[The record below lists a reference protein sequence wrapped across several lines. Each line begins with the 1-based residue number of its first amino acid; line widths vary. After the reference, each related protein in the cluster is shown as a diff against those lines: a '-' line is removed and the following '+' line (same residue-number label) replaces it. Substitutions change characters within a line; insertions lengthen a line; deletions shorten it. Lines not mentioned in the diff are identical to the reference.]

1 MHTWPASSLWTSLDS
16 YKCPPIRRPGI
27 RKYSS
32 TGLLTTLCR
41 SLSSRR
47 ATVHIWNEILFFY
60 SSSCVTSFVLASKC
74 HISYRKR
81 FIFFFFKF
89 NGSLLTA
96 YLSVG
101 DYNVIG
107 VDWSELARAPFYNSA
122 ATNTRDVGKAAAG
135 LVDFLVNEGTPIN
148 YIHLLGFSLG
158 AHAAGWAGA
167 SVKVG
172 TLPRI
177 TGTLSFVSFFL
188 DSRVLFSF
196 LFFAV
201 RPPFSLHSNSC
212 L

>member
-1 MHTWPASSLWTSLDS
+1 L
-16 YKCPPIRRPGI
+16 
-27 RKYSS
+27 
-32 TGLLTTLCR
+32 
-41 SLSSRR
+41 
-47 ATVHIWNEILFFY
+47 
-60 SSSCVTSFVLASKC
+60 
-74 HISYRKR
+74 
-81 FIFFFFKF
+81 
-89 NGSLLTA
+89 NGTLLTA

-177 TGTLSFVSFFL
+177 TGTLCFFL
-188 DSRVLFSF
+188 FFFLQDSRVFLFS
-196 LFFAV
+196 FFAV
-201 RPPFSLHSNSC
+201 RPLFSLHSNFRLLLVLSTLFSSFDWSHFSFVNPHAQFISIC
-212 L
+212 RGHDLCRRSRTLPFFLRLLSSFSLFDFFFLCFVIQHLIQRILDLMGLMLGVD

>member
-1 MHTWPASSLWTSLDS
+1 MHTWPASSLSTNRVSSNCL
-16 YKCPPIRRPGI
+16 PIRRPGT

-32 TGLLTTLCR
+32 TGLLTTWCR

-47 ATVHIWNEILFFY
+47 ATVFQKLFILCQTKYLVRPLTATFRMQNVTFFV
-60 SSSCVTSFVLASKC
+60 CFPVL
-74 HISYRKR
+74 
-81 FIFFFFKF
+81 FFFFF
-89 NGSLLTA
+89 MLMDSTTA

-122 ATNTRDVGKAAAG
+122 ATNTRDVGKAAAD
-135 LVDFLVNEGTPIN
+135 LVDFLVNEGTPIS

-177 TGTLSFVSFFL
+177 TGICV
-188 DSRVLFSF
+188 
-196 LFFAV
+196 FFAGNHFFFPV
-201 RPPFSLHSNSC
+201 FLRSNR
-212 L
+212 

>member
-1 MHTWPASSLWTSLDS
+1 M
-16 YKCPPIRRPGI
+16 
-27 RKYSS
+27 
-32 TGLLTTLCR
+32 
-41 SLSSRR
+41 
-47 ATVHIWNEILFFY
+47 
-60 SSSCVTSFVLASKC
+60 
-74 HISYRKR
+74 
-81 FIFFFFKF
+81 
-89 NGSLLTA
+89 LTA

-177 TGTLSFVSFFL
+177 TGTLSFVSFL

-196 LFFAV
+196 LCFAV